1 MSDMEGRSKWT
12 IGAAA
17 AAAFVL
23 AVALGAGGALAVSD
37 AFSDD
42 ERQVA
47 IDEVTETPDVEQFEP
62 SESLN
67 EALDFLVDEAVE
79 AGRLT
84 EEEGAELK
92 ELLDSGV
99 TPSLIPRLGDDFD
112 FFDGRDFD
120 FLGPGWSEHF
130 GVALDL
136 DAAAS
141 YLDLTSSELDRELA
155 EGKTLAQVARDQGKP
170 IAGLVDVLVDAAEAR
185 IDDAVADGRLSEE
198 RAADLKEG
206 LEERMRDRVVS
217 ERLIPFGE
225 FWRDLGEAFEGEHG

>member
-1 MSDMEGRSKWT
+1 MSGMEGRSKWT

-37 AFSDD
+37 TFSDD
-42 ERQVA
+42 ERAVA
-47 IDEVTETPDVEQFEP
+47 IEDVTERPDVEP

-92 ELLDSGV
+92 ELLDSGL
-99 TPSLIPRLGDDFD
+99 TPSLVPRLGEDFELFGKPDFD
-112 FFDGRDFD
+112 LFD
-120 FLGPGWSEHF
+120 LGGPWLF
-130 GVALDL
+130 GAGLDL

-141 YLDLTSSELDRELA
+141 YLELTDSELERELA
-155 EGKTLAQVARDQGKP
+155 EGKTLAQIAREQGKP
-170 IAGLVDVLVDAAEAR
+170 VAGLVQELVESAEER

-198 RAADLKEG
+198 RAADLKQG
-206 LEERMRDRVVS
+206 LEERIRDRVNDQL
-217 ERLIPFGE
+217 RLPFRE
-225 FWRDLGEAFEGEHG
+225 LWRDLDEAFGGRQG